1 MESIKNLNEV
11 NIFEDFNLHESF
23 RSYMIYEEITG
34 ENFKPTN
41 LKSILIFFYA
51 NVMACNRDLAC
62 DFDAFVDWLDEHTT
76 MVTTFTEWIMANVQR
91 NMVKQKETTG
101 EEAGKEE
108 PFQNQ

>member
-11 NIFEDFNLHESF
+11 DKFEDFNLHESF

-34 ENFKPTN
+34 ENFKPAN
-41 LKSILIFFYA
+41 LKSILIFFYS
-51 NVMACNRDLAC
+51 NVMACNRDLTC
-62 DFDAFVDWLDEHTT
+62 DFEAFVDWLDEHST
-76 MVTTFTEWIMANVQR
+76 MVSAFIEWITSNVQR
-91 NMVKQKETTG
+91 NVTKQKEATG